1 MERDGDGV
9 EQIRDLFGVCRLRED
24 ETLKFPESAG
34 HPLGRV
40 KLVNEPEGVGKV
52 LGPNSHES
60 LVR

>member
-1 MERDGDGV
+1 M
-9 EQIRDLFGVCRLRED
+9 FGVCRLRED
-24 ETLKFPESAG
+24 EALEFPESAG